1 MNGTPASWF
10 ILAWLIPL
18 LPIAAALAIWL
29 RALLSPRNGDASEA
43 FPAGIARAAC
53 LLSLFGLL
61 ALAGLAVLAGLPVGG
76 QVPLG
81 VWFSVGGVELP
92 LSLWVDPLALSVG
105 GIFALLGCLS
115 LSFSTRYMHRED
127 GFARFLAALSL
138 FIGAM
143 LLLILAGSALLAF
156 VGWELAGVASFLLIG
171 YARGREVAT
180 GNALR
185 AFLTNRIGDAAFLMS
200 LGFAL
205 WWAGTLDWPALAAR
219 LQGMESVNAGL
230 IALGFVIAALVKSGQ
245 FPFSPWI
252 GRALEGPTPSSAIF
266 YGSLY
271 VHAGVFLVLRLA
283 PLLQHVPQLSWL
295 LVAAG
300 GATVVYAWLSGLV
313 QTDVKS
319 SLLLSTLVQVG
330 LMFIACGFGFFTFA
344 ALHLVAHALWRS
356 WQFLH
361 APSWLALGQRRPSPP
376 PAWLA
381 RHVVLYTSA
390 LQRFWLELLGDT
402 LLTRPTER
410 LGRDMANIDARL
422 IEHLLGEPATLP
434 RSPEEAAKDPL
445 AHRGIG
451 GTLLLAVA
459 QRLTRF
465 EDLLLVQKNGGR
477 AAFFVRR
484 VGDLLMRIETLLQEP
499 RYIFLFVMATLVV
512 IL

>member
-1 MNGTPASWF
+1 MSLESTSWF
-10 ILAWLIPL
+10 LLAGLIPL

-29 RALLSPRNGDASEA
+29 RALLAPGSGDAREA
-43 FPAGIARAAC
+43 FPAGLAGAAS
-53 LLSLFGLL
+53 LLSLLGLL
-61 ALAGLAVLAGLPVGG
+61 ALAGLAVWPGLPAGG
-76 QVPLG
+76 HVALG
-81 VWFSVGGVELP
+81 VWFTVGSVELP
-92 LSLWVDPLALSVG
+92 VNLWLDPLALAVGSV
-105 GIFALLGCLS
+105 FALLGWLS
-115 LSFSTRYMHRED
+115 VSFSIRYMHREA
-127 GFARFLAALSL
+127 GFERFFAALSL

-143 LLLILAGSALLAF
+143 LLLILAGNALLAF

-185 AFLTNRIGDAAFLMS
+185 AFVTNRIGDAAFLMS

-205 WWAGTLDWPALAAR
+205 LWAGTLDWPALAER
-219 LQGMESVNAGL
+219 LRGMESVSAGL

-283 PLLQHVPQLSWL
+283 PLLQHVPQVSWL
-295 LVAAG
+295 LVGAG
-300 GATVVYAWLSGLV
+300 GATVVCAWLSGLV
-313 QTDVKS
+313 QSDVKS
-319 SLLLSTLVQVG
+319 SLMFSTLVQVG

-344 ALHLVAHALWRS
+344 AWHLVAHALWRS

-361 APSWLALGQRRPSPP
+361 APSWLVLGRRRPAPP

-381 RHVVLYTSA
+381 RNVVLYTSA

-402 LLTRPTER
+402 LLARPTER
-410 LGRDMANIDARL
+410 LGRDMANVDARL
-422 IEHLLGEPATLP
+422 IEHLLGEPAPLP
-434 RSPEEAAKDPL
+434 RPPGEAAQDPY
-445 AHRGIG
+445 AHRGIA

-459 QRLTRF
+459 ERLTRF

-477 AAFFVRR
+477 AAFLVRR